1 MRCLDIPG
9 SRYCCLVETLS
20 TSHFEAWSWNQGHY
34 RTNKERKRERAL
46 WSKARQTRT
55 NTRIASS
62 LPWATEMIFRFT
74 FKHNWRAV
82 LSLSSSLPLSCSLSL
97 SHHSPISSL
106 PLSHTFSLSLSLSPS
121 LNLSRSPSFAR
132 NNFSRYVRAPSF
144 KLYVI
149 SHLKPALI

>member
-20 TSHFEAWSWNQGHY
+20 SSHFEAWSWNQGHY
-34 RTNKERKRERAL
+34 RTNKKRKRERERAL

-82 LSLSSSLPLSCSLSL
+82 LSLSSSLPPSFLLSL
-97 SHHSPISSL
+97 SRITL
-106 PLSHTFSLSLSLSPS
+106 PFHLFLSNTLSLCLFLLVPRSIFLVLPPLHVIIFPDTRELLASSYMWSL
-121 LNLSRSPSFAR
+121 
-132 NNFSRYVRAPSF
+132 
-144 KLYVI
+144 I
-149 SHLKPALI
+149 